1 MSKVLLFGEPMA
13 LFTAKVEGDLESVNL
28 FEKSVAGAELNVCTG
43 LVRLGHTASYIT
55 RLGDDP
61 LGLYIKKF
69 INKEKIGTEFITF
82 DTLNKTGLMFKSKVS
97 NGDPVTAYYRKG
109 SAFSNITSEDIDKVS
124 FDGVELLHVT
134 GIPPALSLSC
144 RKLHIV

>member
-13 LFTAKVEGDLESVNL
+13 LFTAKDEGDLENVNL

-43 LVRLGHTASYIT
+43 LVRLGHTVSYIT

-69 INKEKIGTEFITF
+69 IDKEK
-82 DTLNKTGLMFKSKVS
+82 
-97 NGDPVTAYYRKG
+97 
-109 SAFSNITSEDIDKVS
+109 SEQN
-124 FDGVELLHVT
+124 L
-134 GIPPALSLSC
+134 
-144 RKLHIV
+144 